1 MNEVLAFLNEAK
13 VFFLA
18 TVDGDQPRVRP
29 FGFAMEYDGKLCY
42 CTSSQKPVYAQL
54 KANPKAEI
62 SASTSDGRWLRISG
76 RAVFCAT
83 REAKSKALEI
93 MPSLRAMYSEDDD
106 IFEIFY
112 LDDATASIL
121 SFGGE
126 NKTIK
131 L

>member
-1 MNEVLAFLNEAK
+1 MNEVLNFLNEAK

-18 TVDGDQPRVRP
+18 TAEGDQARVRP
-29 FGFAMEYDGKLCY
+29 FGFAMEYNGKL
-42 CTSSQKPVYAQL
+42 S
-54 KANPKAEI
+54 NPKAEI
-62 SASTSDGRWLRISG
+62 SASTSDGRWIRISG
-76 RAVFCAT
+76 KAVFCTT
-83 REAKSKALEI
+83 RDAKAKALEF

-106 IFEIFY
+106 VFEIFY

-126 NKTIK
+126 NKIMQ

>member
-1 MNEVLAFLNEAK
+1 MNEVLDFLNEAK

-18 TVDGDQPRVRP
+18 TVEGDQPRVRP

-42 CTSSQKPVYAQL
+42 CTSNQKPVYAQL

-76 RAVFCAT
+76 SVVFCST
-83 REAKSKALEI
+83 REAKTKALEI
-93 MPSLRAMYSEDDD
+93 MPSLRAMYSEEDS

-112 LDDATASIL
+112 LGDADASIH
-121 SFGGE
+121 SFRGE
-126 NKTIK
+126 SKTIK

>member
-1 MNEVLAFLNEAK
+1 MNEVLNFLNEAK

-18 TVDGDQPRVRP
+18 TAEGDQARVRP
-29 FGFAMEYDGKLCY
+29 FGFAMEYNGKLCY
-42 CTSSQKPVYAQL
+42 CTSNQKPVYAQL
-54 KANPKAEI
+54 QSNPKAEI
-62 SASTSDGRWLRISG
+62 SASTSDGRWIRISG
-76 RAVFCAT
+76 KAVFCTT
-83 REAKSKALEI
+83 RDAKAKALEF

-106 IFEIFY
+106 VFEIFY

-126 NKTIK
+126 NKIIQ